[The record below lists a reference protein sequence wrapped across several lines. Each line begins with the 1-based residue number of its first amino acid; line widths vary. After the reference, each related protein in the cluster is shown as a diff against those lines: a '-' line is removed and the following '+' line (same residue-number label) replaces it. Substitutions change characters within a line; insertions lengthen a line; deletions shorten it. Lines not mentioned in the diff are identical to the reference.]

1 MLKTINSTHAIAI
14 NSTASATGSYS
25 SQCRLSES
33 TTVHPVF
40 NLHFSDLENR
50 WAIPPPCVKLITEGR
65 FAKPTWIRCWA
76 HLVSAAPSSGH
87 FSVVFWPPY
96 RSALGVRQEE
106 AAHGER
112 AMTSSILNEALL
124 FSFIFALMT
133 GIMLAAASLLYG

>member
-1 MLKTINSTHAIAI
+1 MLKTINSTHAMAI
-14 NSTASATGSYS
+14 NSTASATDRIQTNAGYRKARRPSCVQS
-25 SQCRLSES
+25 R
-33 TTVHPVF
+33 
-40 NLHFSDLENR
+40 FSDLENR

-96 RSALGVRQEE
+96 RSVRGVRQEE
-106 AAHGER
+106 AAHGGR

-124 FSFIFALMT
+124 FSFIFALIT
-133 GIMLAAASLLYG
+133 GIVLAAATLLQG